1 MLPVNMSNTRHLGLN
16 IKSNSDNETIY
27 HFDSDGSDES
37 VNLSAD
43 EQSSECEWSESDS
56 VYKTLQEFTVVIIC
70 KKNPVAVA
78 VAVYFVTPWWSAVGL
93 ASGACR
99 KAIRLLLDKHSQQ

>member
-16 IKSNSDNETIY
+16 IKSNSDNETTC

-43 EQSSECEWSESDS
+43 EQSSECE
-56 VYKTLQEFTVVIIC
+56 
-70 KKNPVAVA
+70 
-78 VAVYFVTPWWSAVGL
+78 
-93 ASGACR
+93 
-99 KAIRLLLDKHSQQ
+99 